1 MGLGRGREAERI
13 AHDDA
18 RFVLVRGGGGSV
30 QAFAQFRF
38 SANDEDYASRA
49 VVYVWELQVAEPF
62 QGAGLG
68 RRVMGLLQRVAEGF
82 QFDCVMLT
90 VFKSNARALAFYMDK
105 RYAVDEDDPINFDN
119 LHECYH
125 ILSWRP
131 RDAAPRRSP
140 RHYDTRQ

>member
-1 MGLGRGREAERI
+1 MGLVRSAKRSEL

-68 RRVMGLLQRVAEGF
+68 RRVMGLLQRVA
-82 QFDCVMLT
+82 
-90 VFKSNARALAFYMDK
+90 
-105 RYAVDEDDPINFDN
+105 
-119 LHECYH
+119 
-125 ILSWRP
+125 
-131 RDAAPRRSP
+131 
-140 RHYDTRQ
+140 